1 MGVGRGAVLHGY
13 RACLVLTIP
22 AAGFLVRLFMIQHGC
37 GHGSLFGDHRI
48 DDWTGRILGVLT
60 LTPYDYWRRVHAI
73 HHASSGNLDRRGI
86 DDIITLTV
94 SEYRL
99 LSAWARGG

>member
-1 MGVGRGAVLHGY
+1 
-13 RACLVLTIP
+13 
-22 AAGFLVRLFMIQHGC
+22 MIQHDC

-48 DDWTGRILGVLT
+48 DAWTGRILGVLT
-60 LTPYDYWRRVHAI
+60 LTPYDYWRRAHAI
-73 HHASSGNLDRRGI
+73 HHTSSGNLDRRGI

-99 LSAWARGG
+99 LSAWARFRYRLYRHPAVIFGLGSLWVFLIQTGCQSAR